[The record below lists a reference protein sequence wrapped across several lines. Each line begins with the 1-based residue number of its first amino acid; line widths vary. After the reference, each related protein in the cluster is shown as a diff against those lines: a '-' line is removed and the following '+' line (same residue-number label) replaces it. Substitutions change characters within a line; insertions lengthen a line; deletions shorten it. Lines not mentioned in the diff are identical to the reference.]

1 MIAGQFSVD
10 GKWVSISMLA
20 WYAFVNEAFMK
31 RITVTIIVLFVVF
44 ASLGL
49 AAQTP
54 LPAGAS
60 FDLGFSPSGSSL
72 AVVLKAISSAKSTL
86 LVACYEFTSRDI
98 AAALESAA
106 HRGVK
111 VRIVADFKAAHD
123 RYSQIP
129 ILKAAGIPVRLDAH
143 YAIHHHKFMVIDSV
157 SVETGSFNY
166 TTAAI
171 EHNAENALV
180 LWNVPPIATR
190 YTTEF
195 ERLWSESD

>member
-1 MIAGQFSVD
+1 
-10 GKWVSISMLA
+10 MLA
-20 WYAFVNEAFMK
+20 WYAPANEAFMK
-31 RITVTIIVLFVVF
+31 RITVMAIVFLVVLSSF
-44 ASLGL
+44 ELS
-49 AAQTP
+49 AQTP
-54 LPAGAS
+54 IPSGAS
-60 FDLGFSPSGSSL
+60 FDLGFSPGGSSL
-72 AVVLKAISSAKSTL
+72 LVVLKAITSAKSTL

-111 VRIVADFKAAHD
+111 VRIVADFKTAHD

-129 ILKAAGIPVRLDAH
+129 ILKAAGIPIRLDSR

-195 ERLWSESD
+195 ERLWAESQ

>member
-1 MIAGQFSVD
+1 MV
-10 GKWVSISMLA
+10 A
-20 WYAFVNEAFMK
+20 WYALGNEAFMK
-31 RITVTIIVLFVVF
+31 RITSLAIVV
-44 ASLGL
+44 L
-49 AAQTP
+49 ALLSPIELSAQTP
-54 LPAGAS
+54 LPSGAS
-60 FDLGFSPSGSSL
+60 FDLGFSPGGFSL
-72 AVVLKAISSAKSTL
+72 EVVLKAISSTKSTL

-98 AAALESAA
+98 AAALEAAA
-106 HRGVK
+106 HHGIK
-111 VRIVADFKAAHD
+111 VRVVADFKVAHD

-166 TTAAI
+166 TTSAI

-180 LWNVPPIATR
+180 LWNVQPIATR